1 MRFNDYW
8 DNDFDRK
15 FDEALDEL
23 AKEELRQG
31 YTDEEL
37 EEMYQEDRYKQ
48 GNPMVLYGAI

>member
-8 DNDFDRK
+8 DNEFDRK

-23 AKEELRQG
+23 AKEELRRG

-37 EEMYQEDRYKQ
+37 ERMLNLIKGE
-48 GNPMVLYGAI
+48 